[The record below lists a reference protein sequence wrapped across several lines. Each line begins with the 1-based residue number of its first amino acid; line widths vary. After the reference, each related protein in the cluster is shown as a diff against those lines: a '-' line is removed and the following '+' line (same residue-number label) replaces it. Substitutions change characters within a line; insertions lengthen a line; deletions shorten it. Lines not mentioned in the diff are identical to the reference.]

1 MSPAQKANFD
11 ESEDRLSQRPASF
24 CCNCNV
30 SRRLSASHFNS
41 PIHMHALCDLLYKV
55 ILIFFSMEITIM
67 RFLSGTLKGRERVW
81 SRDKNLA
88 SHVCNCASIC
98 RAGGV
103 PKGGCIPPVFPH
115 ARSEEGCL
123 DFFWVDLVR
132 TDWPPL
138 QGPAGCT
145 TARSFLFFIF
155 WSACTC

>member
-1 MSPAQKANFD
+1 
-11 ESEDRLSQRPASF
+11 
-24 CCNCNV
+24 
-30 SRRLSASHFNS
+30 
-41 PIHMHALCDLLYKV
+41 
-55 ILIFFSMEITIM
+55 M
-67 RFLSGTLKGRERVW
+67 RFLSGTLKGRESVW

-155 WSACTC
+155 GLHAPVKLSRDSLRATEYYGDTYLWPGQLASTRVHDSVKLRIFGLESDNRPFKRRLHQMFTESFSSQV